1 MKNFTRLQDA
11 GPVDELIETALR
23 FKNDPFSS
31 RSGDRKTL
39 GLLFLNPSLRT
50 RLSTQKA
57 ASNLGMHVMVM
68 NANADGWKLEL
79 EDGVVMDGDT
89 QEHISD
95 AVRVICE
102 YVDIIGVRTFPGLK
116 NREEDYAEK
125 VLSSVLKY
133 STKPVLS
140 LESAIRHP
148 LQSLADVVTIRELG
162 LVRPKVVL
170 SWAPH
175 PRALPQAVP
184 NSFLEWV
191 KATDAE
197 IILACPK
204 GYELAE
210 EFTTGIQITHNQ
222 GEAFREAD
230 IIYAKNW
237 SSYLHYGERL
247 PVQEDWTIT
256 ADKMKTTRNGKFMHC
271 LPIRR
276 NVIATDEV
284 LEHHSVIY
292 QQAANRVYAAQAVL
306 DKLCRV

>member
-1 MKNFTRLQDA
+1 MKNFTRLSDTDT
-11 GPVDELIETALR
+11 PEELIESALR
-23 FKNDPFSS
+23 FKKDPFASS
-31 RSGDRKTL
+31 SGKQKTL

-57 ASNLGMHVMVM
+57 AANLGMQVMVM
-68 NANADGWKLEL
+68 NAGADGWKLEF

-89 QEHISD
+89 QEHIRD

-116 NREEDYAEK
+116 NREEDYSEK
-125 VLSSVLKY
+125 ILSTILRY
-133 STKPVLS
+133 ATRPVLS

-148 LQSLADVVTIRELG
+148 LQSLADMVTIRELG

-175 PRALPQAVP
+175 PRSLPQAVA

-191 KATDAE
+191 KITDAQVT
-197 IILACPK
+197 LACPK
-204 GYELAE
+204 GYELAD
-210 EFTTGIQITHNQ
+210 EFISGVGITHDQ
-222 GEAFREAD
+222 AEAFRGAD

-237 SSYLHYGERL
+237 SSYHHYGERL
-247 PVQEDWTIT
+247 PVRDDWMIT
-256 ADKMKTTRNGKFMHC
+256 AEKMKLTNKGRFMHC

-276 NVIATDEV
+276 NVIASDKV
-284 LEHHSVIY
+284 LEDHSVIY
-292 QQAANRVYAAQAVL
+292 QQAGNRVFAAQAVL
-306 DKLCRV
+306 DKLCRL